1 MKQFLTHHSGPD
13 QLLRFKKSIQFIQEV
28 VRSYGS
34 GLYDHIGFS
43 CALAISRAEE
53 LRDQV
58 SQFCPAYQ
66 SLDELVEVL
75 KQLYK
80 GDSVYSEAERH
91 LEAISAYF
99 NLERYAL
106 VRRAIPS

>member
-1 MKQFLTHHSGPD
+1 MKQCLTSYSEPD
-13 QLLRFKKSIQFIQEV
+13 QLLRLKKSLQFIQEV
-28 VRSYGS
+28 VRPYALESCGP
-34 GLYDHIGFS
+34 IGFS

-80 GDSVYSEAERH
+80 GDSVYSEAQRH

-106 VRRAIPS
+106 VRRGIPS

>member
-1 MKQFLTHHSGPD
+1 MKQCLTSYSEPD
-13 QLLRFKKSIQFIQEV
+13 QLLRLKKSLQFIQEV
-28 VRSYGS
+28 VHSYAL
-34 GLYDHIGFS
+34 GLCEPIGFS

-58 SQFCPAYQ
+58 SQFCPAYR
-66 SLDELVEVL
+66 SLDNLVEVL
-75 KQLYK
+75 KQFYE
-80 GDSVYSEAERH
+80 GDSPYLDAQRH

-106 VRRAIPS
+106 VRRGMAH